1 MGIRLSV
8 FDMDGVLVDS
18 EPLHDI
24 VRVGIFT
31 SLTGDPNAALGFD
44 PVGTDT
50 EQYYDAFLR
59 SRSLPGAGALVAK
72 RHYTEVYERIIDT
85 LPGLIDG
92 VPETLERLK
101 RAGVRCAVASS
112 SPLFYV
118 RGLLEH
124 YGVAAYF
131 DTLVTADDVVNKK
144 PAPDCYRL
152 VLERV
157 SVPAAEAVAL
167 EDSAAGLRAATR
179 AGIRCAAYVAPGAR
193 RQDTTGA
200 WRTVAGVRAY
210 ADLLL
215 NGEADRSE

>member
-1 MGIRLSV
+1 MGIRLSI

-24 VRVGIFT
+24 VRVGILT
-31 SLTGDPNAALGFD
+31 SLANDKNAALGFD

-59 SRSLPGAGALVAK
+59 ARSLPGSGADVAK
-72 RHYTEVYERIIDT
+72 RHYAEVYERVLST
-85 LPGLIDG
+85 LPGLIGG
-92 VPETLERLK
+92 VPETLERLR

-112 SPLFYV
+112 SPRFFV
-118 RGLLEH
+118 RGLLER

-131 DTLVTADDVVNKK
+131 DAFVTADDVINKK

-152 VLERV
+152 ALERA

-167 EDSAAGLRAATR
+167 EDSAAGLKAATR

-193 RQDTTGA
+193 YQDMTGA
-200 WRTVAGVRAY
+200 WKTVGSMRAY
-210 ADLLL
+210 ADLVLT
-215 NGEADRSE
+215 GEMV